1 MPSFRWYSFFIPA
14 DLDSSLYDP
23 ERQLNTHVIELLA
36 KGDWI
41 DEPNNLLITG
51 GAGAGKTHVACAL
64 CVTALHQMR
73 AVKYIRANYL
83 LQESAHAHSEDNYYE
98 YSNKMA
104 DYDLLVIDDFGLMD
118 LNLDKC
124 RDLFE
129 IIEAR
134 DCRKSTVIISQMPVA
149 NWYQLFGDNT
159 YADACLSRMTS
170 KAYRLDFPGRDR
182 RVESK

>member
-1 MPSFRWYSFFIPA
+1 M
-14 DLDSSLYDP
+14 
-23 ERQLNTHVIELLA
+23 
-36 KGDWI
+36 
-41 DEPNNLLITG
+41 
-51 GAGAGKTHVACAL
+51 AG
-64 CVTALHQMR
+64 
-73 AVKYIRANYL
+73 
-83 LQESAHAHSEDNYYE
+83 
-98 YSNKMA
+98 
-104 DYDLLVIDDFGLMD
+104 YDLLVIDDFGLMD

-149 NWYQLFGDNT
+149 NWYQLF
-159 YADACLSRMTS
+159 ACLSRMTS

>member
-1 MPSFRWYSFFIPA
+1 MARREKKPV
-14 DLDSSLYDP
+14 
-23 ERQLNTHVIELLA
+23 H
-36 KGDWI
+36 K
-41 DEPNNLLITG
+41 
-51 GAGAGKTHVACAL
+51 
-64 CVTALHQMR
+64 
-73 AVKYIRANYL
+73 
-83 LQESAHAHSEDNYYE
+83 ESAHAHSEDNYYE

-104 DYDLLVIDDFGLMD
+104 GYDLLVIDDFGLMD

-170 KAYRLDFPGRDR
+170 RGTFI
-182 RVESK
+182 

>member
-1 MPSFRWYSFFIPA
+1 M
-14 DLDSSLYDP
+14 
-23 ERQLNTHVIELLA
+23 
-36 KGDWI
+36 
-41 DEPNNLLITG
+41 
-51 GAGAGKTHVACAL
+51 AG
-64 CVTALHQMR
+64 
-73 AVKYIRANYL
+73 
-83 LQESAHAHSEDNYYE
+83 
-98 YSNKMA
+98 
-104 DYDLLVIDDFGLMD
+104 YDLLVIDDFGLMD

-149 NWYQLFGDNT
+149 SWYQLFGDNT
-159 YADACLSRMTS
+159 YADACLNRMTS

>member
-1 MPSFRWYSFFIPA
+1 MIR
-14 DLDSSLYDP
+14 
-23 ERQLNTHVIELLA
+23 
-36 KGDWI
+36 
-41 DEPNNLLITG
+41 
-51 GAGAGKTHVACAL
+51 L
-64 CVTALHQMR
+64 CSHHRLVSLHQMR
-73 AVKYIRANYL
+73 TVKYIRANYL

-104 DYDLLVIDDFGLMD
+104 GYDLLVIDDFGLMD

-149 NWYQLFGDNT
+149 NW
-159 YADACLSRMTS
+159 
-170 KAYRLDFPGRDR
+170 
-182 RVESK
+182 

>member
-1 MPSFRWYSFFIPA
+1 M
-14 DLDSSLYDP
+14 
-23 ERQLNTHVIELLA
+23 
-36 KGDWI
+36 
-41 DEPNNLLITG
+41 
-51 GAGAGKTHVACAL
+51 AG
-64 CVTALHQMR
+64 
-73 AVKYIRANYL
+73 
-83 LQESAHAHSEDNYYE
+83 
-98 YSNKMA
+98 
-104 DYDLLVIDDFGLMD
+104 YDLLVIDDFGLMD

-129 IIEAR
+129 
-134 DCRKSTVIISQMPVA
+134 IISQMPVA